1 MKMLKI
7 LIAASFLIAGSASAV
22 QFNNPTSSSNVRV
35 TINGGVA
42 TVFGNVESYFDRQ
55 LVEREVKKIAGV
67 TSVRNLLV
75 TSRDRG

>member
-7 LIAASFLIAGSASAV
+7 LIAASFLVAGSASAV

-35 TINGGVA
+35 TVNGGVA

>member
-35 TINGGVA
+35 TVNGGVA

>member
-35 TINGGVA
+35 TVNNNGVA
-42 TVFGNVESYFDRQ
+42 TVIGNVESYFDRQ

-75 TSRDRG
+75 TSRS

>member
-7 LIAASFLIAGSASAV
+7 LIAASFLVAGSASAV